1 MVPPS
6 FLRRYHPNLSTKE
19 THREERDVPPG
30 VTRGSQTC
38 YKGFQRRHRGKPP
51 PGAGGLS
58 SGIFIKEATN
68 RQPNLASSPRP
79 GNAPPITQLRLRLN
93 SRPLSIDCKL
103 AAFAQLI
110 EVPSRLLSEA
120 YATKHKRSRV
130 LTSYALSKRI
140 QAIKTTRVPTL
151 AVRPQGLR
159 AALPP
164 DTPD

>member
-1 MVPPS
+1 MAEFWRFEVYS
-6 FLRRYHPNLSTKE
+6 S
-19 THREERDVPPG
+19 
-30 VTRGSQTC
+30 
-38 YKGFQRRHRGKPP
+38 GFQRLLAASLGFITCDRHHKPH
-51 PGAGGLS
+51 LS
-58 SGIFIKEATN
+58 TNLQFATSIRSRKPIDVVR
-68 RQPNLASSPRP
+68 RQVRP
-79 GNAPPITQLRLRLN
+79 GHASKPEIRGQILSRPKPRLRLRLN

-110 EVPSRLLSEA
+110 EVPSGLLSEA

-130 LTSYALSKRI
+130 LTSYALSKCI